1 VDSFYRSRF
10 GTFLRQHFTDLFTE
24 PSQLTFLLLA
34 RGFLLSPTRHTV
46 ANYLWRAGA
55 TAFKHFTAFYV
66 FLGGPLYDHLDW
78 LWVSIIRLAERHVP
92 EDEVL
97 RVRFDGTTA
106 KKSGR
111 TIDGA
116 STYRNGA
123 GSARQEY
130 RTLWGVHFVIGELL
144 IRLPPW
150 PEHFV
155 SVPIGLALYVKEA
168 DAQVL
173 GVPFRRRS
181 DLARAMLDRL
191 CGAISPT
198 RRVLSVQDGEF
209 ATQYFLRHLPEQV
222 HVVGRFPKNSPLY
235 DRPPIQDPGQPR
247 RRGRPPTKGPR
258 LGTPCEFADQVQGWR
273 PHPNEAGAEVRL
285 VEGLWPRVLPG
296 LMLRVVLVRR
306 LALRHHPS
314 KRKRQR
320 WLEAFFTTA
329 QDLNLETILQEY
341 QGRWSI
347 EITIWQARQSFGL
360 GRDR

>member
-1 VDSFYRSRF
+1 
-10 GTFLRQHFTDLFTE
+10 
-24 PSQLTFLLLA
+24 
-34 RGFLLSPTRHTV
+34 
-46 ANYLWRAGA
+46 
-55 TAFKHFTAFYV
+55 
-66 FLGGPLYDHLDW
+66 
-78 LWVSIIRLAERHVP
+78 
-92 EDEVL
+92 
-97 RVRFDGTTA
+97 
-106 KKSGR
+106 
-111 TIDGA
+111 
-116 STYRNGA
+116 
-123 GSARQEY
+123 
-130 RTLWGVHFVIGELL
+130 
-144 IRLPPW
+144 
-150 PEHFV
+150 
-155 SVPIGLALYVKEA
+155 
-168 DAQVL
+168 
-173 GVPFRRRS
+173 
-181 DLARAMLDRL
+181 MLDRL

-329 QDLNLETILQEY
+329 QELNLETILQEY

-360 GRDR
+360 GRDRCRRYRRIVGINGLRLVLMAAQVLWFADRVAPASTMDLRQYRPWYVQKEHPSLHDIAWACREQLYREGIFPKVGFWDTMEIIHEHDPGGGDALPRAA